1 MNQPKQADDT
11 RSFSWLFAL
20 FAAGL
25 VGGWALREHLLW
37 LGLAL
42 QLIAV
47 WLPLLV
53 QLATGWRITGRDWV
67 GRKAQADDQAFEGLV
82 LVFWAVFAAGMS
94 WLLWPRG
101 Q

>member
-1 MNQPKQADDT
+1 MHQTPEPDDT

-20 FAAGL
+20 FAAGII
-25 VGGWALREHLLW
+25 GGWALREQLLW

-42 QLIAV
+42 QLIVV

-82 LVFWAVFAAGMS
+82 LVAWGVFAAGMS

>member
-1 MNQPKQADDT
+1 MSQTPKPDDT

-20 FAAGL
+20 FAAGII
-25 VGGWALREHLLW
+25 GGWALREQLLW

-42 QLIAV
+42 QLIVV

-53 QLATGWRITGRDWV
+53 QLATGWRITRHDWV
-67 GRKAQADDQAFEGLV
+67 GRTTQQGDQALEGLV

-94 WLLWPRG
+94 WLLWPRMP
-101 Q
+101 

>member
-1 MNQPKQADDT
+1 MHQTPEPDDI

-20 FAAGL
+20 FAAGII
-25 VGGWALREHLLW
+25 GGWALREQLW

-42 QLIAV
+42 QLIVV

-53 QLATGWRITGRDWV
+53 QLATGWRITRRDWV
-67 GRKAQADDQAFEGLV
+67 GRKTQQGDQALERQV

-94 WLLWPRG
+94 WLLWPRMP
-101 Q
+101 